1 MIQKLDMK
9 KLISI
14 FLIAI
19 ISIMVLFPL
28 QISAEEIET
37 DGGGG
42 GSDWKS
48 FDVRTKLSEDVT
60 VESAKKRLKKLGK
73 EDSPFYKEMDYIF
86 DTGEEFG
93 INPTYVLALMALES
107 DWGMSRQAQDHYN
120 YGGIKDVSGDTD
132 DPNGRDAS
140 FNDKEDEDKTGEQVG
155 IRAVYELLHIYI
167 TEGINGSDKLKTIED
182 IREVYCPD
190 SDGCNPNYASE
201 VGAIMNGF
209 GQSSGEDGKL
219 KAKSGKGKDG
229 KDDIEFE
236 TGVDEIVRAK
246 GAEDFVD
253 REVAKD
259 ATGVDDK
266 SNFIGGDLFLV
277 IQNANSKVMM
287 FFGYLGMALVAFL
300 LLFTSIS
307 VVGYL
312 VITNN
317 GASSGVMEGFQ
328 KVTRVELTRDKSNL
342 MKLMGRWL
350 IVVFFIVLFLT
361 GLYAPIISALL
372 GVLEYVI
379 DFIFGLGG

>member
-93 INPTYVLALMALES
+93 INPTYVIALMALES

-140 FNDKEDEDKTGEQVG
+140 FNDKGDEDDTGEQVG

-167 TEGINGSDKLKTIED
+167 TEGINGSGKLQTIEE
-182 IREVYCPD
+182 IRGVYCPD

-209 GQSSGEDGKL
+209 GQGSGEDGKL
-219 KAKSGKGKDG
+219 KAKGGKGKDKEG
-229 KDDIEFE
+229 EEDIELK

-277 IQNANSKVMM
+277 IQNANSNVLT
-287 FFGYLGMALVAFL
+287 FLGYLGMALVAFL
-300 LLFTSIS
+300 LLFTSI
-307 VVGYL
+307 
-312 VITNN
+312 
-317 GASSGVMEGFQ
+317 
-328 KVTRVELTRDKSNL
+328 
-342 MKLMGRWL
+342 
-350 IVVFFIVLFLT
+350 
-361 GLYAPIISALL
+361 
-372 GVLEYVI
+372 
-379 DFIFGLGG
+379 

>member
-1 MIQKLDMK
+1 MK

-93 INPTYVLALMALES
+93 INPTYVIALMALES

-328 KVTRVELTRDKSNL
+328 KVTRVELTRNKSNL
-342 MKLMGRWL
+342 MKLMGRWF

>member
-1 MIQKLDMK
+1 
-9 KLISI
+9 
-14 FLIAI
+14 
-19 ISIMVLFPL
+19 IMVLFPL

-93 INPTYVLALMALES
+93 INPTYVIALMALES

-201 VGAIMNGF
+201 VGAIMNGL
-209 GQSSGEDGKL
+209 GQSSGEDGK
-219 KAKSGKGKDG
+219 
-229 KDDIEFE
+229 DDIGFE

-328 KVTRVELTRDKSNL
+328 KVTRVELTRNKSNL
-342 MKLMGRWL
+342 MKLMGRWF